1 MKRTWFGRETR
12 RRDRPISVT
21 VRPGRRARRIVF
33 HSPDTVV
40 LGGRFIRLRPIEY
53 DLLKTL
59 AIDFPNAVSG
69 WRLLRATWG
78 HHATG
83 RFNYLK
89 QYIQFLRTDV
99 ERNPS
104 VPEVIITER
113 GGGYRLAVP
122 PTFY

>member
-1 MKRTWFGRETR
+1 MPILR
-12 RRDRPISVT
+12 RSVVQFCSAPL
-21 VRPGRRARRIVF
+21 VRF
-33 HSPDTVV
+33 HTALDM
-40 LGGRFIRLRPIEY
+40 
-53 DLLKTL
+53 
-59 AIDFPNAVSG
+59 
-69 WRLLRATWG
+69 RATWG
-78 HHATG
+78 QHANG